1 MKKIPHIN
9 TVMTAFP
16 WHLDVSVT
24 AEEAFG
30 FMHKHGIH
38 HIPVTR
44 GGGIVAGIA
53 TRERVQS
60 GVGETL
66 AALMQPARFVDA
78 HERLD
83 KVLDIMVKEHCQVVV
98 VLLHERLAGVFT
110 CSDACRLYAEA
121 LRAPFLPDDGNDAA

>member
-9 TVMTAFP
+9 SVMTAFP
-16 WHLDVSVT
+16 WHLDEAVT
-24 AEEAFG
+24 AEEAYG

-44 GGGIVAGIA
+44 GGGVVAGVA
-53 TRERVQS
+53 TRERVQA

-66 AALMQPARFVDA
+66 ADLMQPVRFVDA

-83 KVLDIMVKEHCQVVV
+83 KVLDIMEQEHCQVVV
-98 VLLHERLAGVFT
+98 ILHHERLAGIFT
-110 CSDACRLYAEA
+110 FSDACRLYAKL
-121 LRAPFLPDDGNDAA
+121 LREPFLPDDGNDAA